1 MQTLES
7 IIESYAFEKMQ
18 DNGLLLIPLP
28 TGAGKS
34 YTVFSFIHNVLVQQK
49 TNQKILFVTS
59 LKKNLQIEELEKHFF
74 TDDEKKLF
82 NDKVILLKSNLDFVI
97 ENLFKVDREIPP
109 HIKET
114 REYKQLHS
122 AIRFCNDME
131 SNVYY
136 KSNYQ
141 IIESIKNK
149 KDEIKDK
156 YEPNFRRKIKSI
168 INEHI
173 PKKASYKQR
182 LTFVKTKM
190 PWLLELYPQ
199 ILSNEKQVFLM
210 SMDKFLLRN
219 DTIVDKSYFI
229 YKQLAKKA
237 IVFIDEFDATKET
250 ILNRLIDNATDSRI
264 DYAITYKIIHDTLEQ
279 GNFPISLTTPSEDT
293 KKRYEQGGLRKRLED
308 VIPELKERSDKL
320 YKLFNMQYLFKNIE
334 TENEDAAFLFQDIH
348 SITISNK
355 ENKSKIVFKENKA
368 SNLNEIYYTE
378 KNKQKETKENSKSF
392 VYMVASVRGFL
403 QKFSSSVHTLAI
415 NLQQLQ
421 EESGIEDYT
430 LEEGIRSVL
439 DIFFSGDSFTK
450 IKEYFVKQILLY
462 RSNLEENKKKEFD
475 GSFFEN
481 GFSYYAIEDNNNHSL
496 RSAIMMTSLESTPER
511 ILLDVCKKAKV
522 FGISAT
528 ANYSTL
534 IGNYALDDYIIP
546 KLKKH
551 YYQLNDSEYEVLANQ
566 FKDSINHY
574 DKVKIHALPIT
585 SDYNYNRE
593 SWKAI
598 FNREED
604 CDEVY
609 NLIAQWLPPTID
621 TKNYLKNRYL
631 RIAKVFKAFLETK
644 EINSFLCMLTKFPD
658 DKNELNKGILQKIF
672 EKLSH
677 GSKLFD
683 DTVVILRSGNDYEVK
698 KEDLLNKLAHGDK
711 KLVLS
716 TYATIGAGQ
725 NLQYKV
731 LTDIET
737 EFINDFTQSEE
748 KDFDAI
754 YLDKPTNLIKQLRDS
769 NTENDFTEYLA
780 HLEYLMTSGELSRKN
795 VFSLVEAGFKLHY
808 YGTENRKIDASDI
821 ESSTNLAAKV
831 LVQAVG
837 RLCRTNRKSKNIYI
851 YYDDAIKEV
860 LNVNT
865 CKKNL
870 LNPEFEALIKSIG
883 QSPIPDKT
891 IERLSEEAIEKS
903 EEALSRIM
911 RYVQDGRNGWKDYAI
926 EQWQLIR
933 HWVLQHPTLSR
944 EEYNNCDDLFQPF
957 YIELPKKGNKVW
969 FSRTGDYKSINEIS
983 FTSKQKYECVSA
995 ESARL
1000 EKFLPLPGILQLFKK
1015 EGFATQ
1021 FIENDFIL
1029 CPPVFTNIYKG
1040 ALGEYAGREILHYH
1054 GIELE
1059 EISNH
1064 EFFELFDFKIPNKDI
1079 YIDFKHWN
1087 QNSAFLPR
1095 DQKLQEH
1102 IHEKLEKVSGTKAI
1116 IINIFADE
1124 KRNWK
1129 LLTTEKIIEIP
1140 YLFDNNSLNNHQA
1153 AFNLLFKT
1161 IHEEGR
1167 DGN

>member
-7 IIESYAFEKMQ
+7 ILESYAFEKMQ
-18 DNGLLLIPLP
+18 NNGLLLIPLP

-49 TNQKILFVTS
+49 TNQQILFVTS
-59 LKKNLQIEELEKHFF
+59 LKKNLQIGELEKHF
-74 TDDEKKLF
+74 TTEVEKQIFK
-82 NDKVILLKSNLDFVI
+82 DKVILLKSNLDCVLDNFLNI
-97 ENLFKVDREIPP
+97 DKNIPLQ
-109 HIKET
+109 IKET
-114 REYKQLHS
+114 REYKQLNA
-122 AIRFCNDME
+122 AIKYCFEME
-131 SNVYY
+131 NNVHFRT
-136 KSNYQ
+136 NYQ
-141 IIESIKNK
+141 VIDTVKNK
-149 KDEIKDK
+149 KDDIYDK
-156 YEPNFRRKIKSI
+156 YEPNFRRKIKAI
-168 INEHI
+168 INEKVPI
-173 PKKASYKQR
+173 KSGYKQR
-182 LTFVKTKM
+182 LTFVKDKM

-219 DTIVDKSYFI
+219 DTIVDKSYFV
-229 YKQLAKKA
+229 YKKLAKDA

-250 ILNRLIDNATDSRI
+250 ILSRLIDNATDSRI
-264 DYAITYKIIHDTLEQ
+264 DYAITYKMIHDTLEQ
-279 GNFPISLTTPSEDT
+279 GIFPRNLTTPSEIT

-308 VIPELKERSDKL
+308 VIPNLKERSDKL
-320 YKLFNMQYLFKNIE
+320 YKQFNMQYFFKNIE

-348 SITISNK
+348 SIAISNK
-355 ENKSKIVFKENKA
+355 DNKSRIVFKENVL
-368 SNLNEIYYTE
+368 SNLNEIYYLDRKSPSESTD
-378 KNKQKETKENSKSF
+378 NSKSF
-392 VYMVASVRGFL
+392 VYMVKSVRAFLQTFSASV
-403 QKFSSSVHTLAI
+403 HILAL

-421 EESGIEDYT
+421 NESGIEDYT
-430 LEEGIRSVL
+430 LEEAIRSVL
-439 DIFFSGDSFTK
+439 DIFFSGDSFTR

-481 GFSYYAIEDNNNHSL
+481 GFSYYVIEDNNNHTL

-528 ANYSTL
+528 ANYNTL

-551 YYQLNDSEYEVLANQ
+551 YYQLNESEYEVLEKQ
-566 FKDSINHY
+566 FNESIKHY
-574 DKVKIHALPIT
+574 EKVKIHTLPIN
-585 SDYNYNRE
+585 SDYNYNRD
-593 SWKAI
+593 SWKTV
-598 FNREED
+598 FNKDED
-604 CDEVY
+604 CEEIY
-609 NLIAQWLPPTID
+609 NILNQSIPATFD
-621 TKNYLKNRYL
+621 TNNYLKNRYL
-631 RIAKVFKAFLETK
+631 RIAKVFKVFLETK
-644 EINSFLCMLTKFPD
+644 EIKSFLCMLTKFPD
-658 DKNELNKGILQKIF
+658 DKNELNKGILQKLF

-683 DTVVILRSGNDYEVK
+683 DTVVILRSGNDYEVT
-698 KEDLLNKLAHGDK
+698 KEDLLNKLAHGEK

-737 EFINDFTQSEE
+737 EFINDFKPSEE

-754 YLDKPTNLIKQLRDS
+754 YLDKPTNLIKQLRES
-769 NTENDFTEYLA
+769 NTEEDFTEYLA
-780 HLEYLMTSGELSRKN
+780 QLEYLMTSGELSRKQ
-795 VFSLVEAGFKLHY
+795 VFGYVEAGFKYHY
-808 YGTENRKIDASDI
+808 YNLENRVIDASNID
-821 ESSTNLAAKV
+821 SSTNLAAKV

-851 YYDDAIKEV
+851 YYDDAIKEI

-870 LNPEFEALIKSIG
+870 LNPEFRELIKNIG

-911 RYVQDGRNGWKDYAI
+911 KYVQDGRNGWKDYAI

-969 FSRTGDYKSINEIS
+969 FSRTGDYKSINDIS
-983 FTSKQKYECVSA
+983 FEPKPKYECVSA

-1000 EKFLPLPGILQLFKK
+1000 EKFLHLPGILQLFEN

-1021 FIENDFIL
+1021 FVEKDFIL
-1029 CPPVFTNIYKG
+1029 CSPVFTNIYKG
-1040 ALGEYAGREILHYH
+1040 ALGEYTGREILRYH

-1059 EISNH
+1059 EITNH

-1087 QNSAFLPR
+1087 HNSAFRPYAGALR
-1095 DQKLQEH
+1095 DH
-1102 IHEKLEKVSGTKAI
+1102 ISEKLDRVSGKKAI
-1116 IINIFADE
+1116 IINLFANKKE
-1124 KRNWK
+1124 SRPF
-1129 LLTTEKIIEIP
+1129 LTNERIIEIP
-1140 YLFDNNSLNNHQA
+1140 FLFDDIT
-1153 AFNLLFKT
+1153 FNDNTLAIQKLIDDIKRE
-1161 IHEEGR
+1161 I
-1167 DGN
+1167 

>member
-7 IIESYAFEKMQ
+7 IIESYAFSKMQ

-34 YTVFSFIHNVLVQQK
+34 YTVFSFIHNVLAQQK
-49 TNQKILFVTS
+49 TNLKILFVTS
-59 LKKNLQIEELEKHFF
+59 LKKNLQIEELAKHFKTEEEKH
-74 TDDEKKLF
+74 LF

-97 ENLFKVDREIPP
+97 ENLFKVERAIPP

-114 REYKQLHS
+114 REYKQLHT
-122 AIRFCNDME
+122 AIKCCSDME
-131 SNVYY
+131 SNVYF
-136 KSNYQ
+136 KTNYQ
-141 IIESIKNK
+141 VIETVKNK
-149 KDEIKDK
+149 KDDIKDK
-156 YEPNFRRKIKSI
+156 YEPNFRRKIKAI
-168 INEHI
+168 INENI
-173 PKKASYKQR
+173 PKKAGYKQR
-182 LTFVKTKM
+182 LTYVKAKM
-190 PWLLELYPQ
+190 PWLLDLYPQ

-219 DTIVDKSYFI
+219 DTIVDKSYFV
-229 YKQLAKKA
+229 YKQLAKNA

-250 ILNRLIDNATDSRI
+250 ILSRLIDNATDSRI
-264 DYAITYKIIHDTLEQ
+264 DYAITYKMIHDTLEQ

-293 KKRYEQGGLRKRLED
+293 KKRYEQGGLRKKLED

-320 YKLFNMQYLFKNIE
+320 YKQFNMKYFFKNIE

-355 ENKSKIVFKENKA
+355 DNKSKIVFKENKT

-378 KNKQKETKENSKSF
+378 RNKQTEQKENTKSF

-421 EESGIEDYT
+421 IESGIEDYT

-439 DIFFSGDSFTK
+439 DVFFSGDSFTK

-481 GFSYYAIEDNNNHSL
+481 GFSYYAIEDNNNHTL
-496 RSAIMMTSLESTPER
+496 RSAIMMTSLESTPEK

-528 ANYSTL
+528 ANYNTL

-551 YYQLNDSEYEVLANQ
+551 YYSLNESEFEVLANQ
-566 FKDSINHY
+566 FKESINHY
-574 DKVKIHALPIT
+574 DRVKIHASPIT
-585 SDYNYNRE
+585 SDYNYNQE
-593 SWKAI
+593 SWKTI
-598 FNREED
+598 FNRDED
-604 CDEVY
+604 CEEIY
-609 NLIAQWLPPTID
+609 NIIGQSIPSTFD
-621 TKNYLKNRYL
+621 TNNYLKNRYL

-644 EINSFLCMLTKFPD
+644 EIKSFLCMLTKFPD

-672 EKLSH
+672 EKISH
-677 GSKLFD
+677 GSKTFD
-683 DTVVILRSGNDYEVK
+683 DSVVILRSGNDYEVK
-698 KEDLLNKLAHGDK
+698 KEELLNKLAHGEK
-711 KLVLS
+711 KLVIS

-731 LTDIET
+731 LSDIET
-737 EFINDFTQSEE
+737 VFINDFKQSDE

-754 YLDKPTNLIKQLRDS
+754 YLDKPTNLIKQLRES

-780 HLEYLMTSGELSRKN
+780 QLEYLMTSGELSRNN
-795 VFSLVEAGFKLHY
+795 VLSLVEAGFKLHY
-808 YGTENRKIDASDI
+808 YGQENRKIGSTNI

-837 RLCRTNRKSKNIYI
+837 RLCRTNRKNKNIYI
-851 YYDDAIKEV
+851 YYDEAIKEV

-870 LNPEFEALIKSIG
+870 LNPEFFELIKSIG
-883 QSPIPDKT
+883 QSPIPDST
-891 IERLSEEAIEKS
+891 EMRLSQEAIEKS
-903 EEALSRIM
+903 EEALTRIM
-911 RYVQDGRNGWKDYAI
+911 KYVQDGRNGWKDYAI

-944 EEYNNCDDLFQPF
+944 EEYNNSDDLYQPF
-957 YIELPKKGNKVW
+957 YIELPKKNNKVW
-969 FSRTGDYKSINEIS
+969 FSRTGDYKSINDIS
-983 FTSKQKYECVSA
+983 FDQRPKYECVSA

-1000 EKFLPLPGILQLFKK
+1000 ERFLYLPGIQQLFLH

-1021 FIENDFIL
+1021 FIANDYIL

-1040 ALGEYAGREILHYH
+1040 ALGEYAGREILRFY

-1059 EISNH
+1059 EITNH
-1064 EFFELFDFKIPNKDI
+1064 EFFELFDYKIPNKDI

-1102 IHEKLEKVSGTKAI
+1102 IHEKLEKVAGTKAI
-1116 IINIFADE
+1116 IINIFAEE
-1124 KRNWK
+1124 KRTRGY
-1129 LLTTEKIIEIP
+1129 LTKEKIIEVP
-1140 YLFDNNSLNNHQA
+1140 YLFDNQTLKESKI
-1153 AFNLLFKT
+1153 AFDNLLKD
-1161 IHEEGR
+1161 INEG
-1167 DGN
+1167 